1 MAISARL
8 SVPKQTNP
16 CKLGS
21 LLREHLPK
29 DDVQFLESVLHIPV
43 GYANRISTQN
53 ILNAIREEGYSLGIS
68 TVERHRLKQCSCFT
82 KGAK

>member
-8 SVPKQTNP
+8 SAPKQANP

-21 LLREHLPK
+21 LLREHLLK
-29 DDVQFLESVLHIPV
+29 EDAQFLESVLHVPV

-82 KGAK
+82 KGEK